1 MMKDDDEMIK
11 LLEYLAHQYGYLF
24 SMYVVSNA
32 LNKSEALLVED
43 AANFVRLN
51 LFDEINDFQRVFSR
65 DLTGM
70 KAHKCKED

>member
-1 MMKDDDEMIK
+1 MSDKEQVE

-24 SMYVVSNA
+24 DLYIVSNA
-32 LNKSEALLVED
+32 LNKSEALLVAD
-43 AANFVRLN
+43 ASDFVRLN
-51 LFDEINDFQRVFSR
+51 LFDEFNDFQRVFSR

>member
-24 SMYVVSNA
+24 SMYVVNNA

>member
-1 MMKDDDEMIK
+1 MIGDK
-11 LLEYLAHQYGYLF
+11 EQVELLEYLAHQYGYLF
-24 SMYVVSNA
+24 SMYVVNNA